1 MTPAGDE
8 TLVLY
13 SRLAFYPIHWLALER
28 IVEHYAVRAVVLA
41 APAPELPS
49 VHAAHGTAEPE
60 AGAIEVRR
68 MPAGSRRERVTWLAR
83 QLRDVRPDALWV
95 QEEPI
100 DPFLLEILAL
110 ARLSR
115 RPRIVAAVCENI
127 FPAPANPIVRAARR
141 LLWPRLDGLM
151 AVASPSIDGIRAA
164 GMPADVRAHSLVAGG
179 LEPPA
184 KVEPLA
190 LPFAGDDFVVG
201 FAGRIVEEKGWRVL
215 VSALRSLPHEFK
227 LAVAGDGPD
236 LGALLDALPGR
247 VHSAG
252 LLPKGD
258 LWSFYAALDCLAI
271 PSLTTP
277 RWKEQLGGTLLDGL
291 AMGVPVVASASGG
304 LPDAMGDAGILV
316 PEADPSALADALRR
330 LREDPELR
338 SRLGER
344 GRDRFRREFAI
355 PSYADKI
362 ARALQLTAKDVREGS
377 ADRLH
382 LGTAPGARQGI
393 H

>member
-49 VHAAHGTAEPE
+49 VHAAHGTAEPA

-83 QLRDVRPDALWV
+83 QLRDVRPDAVWV

-110 ARLSR
+110 SRFSR

-190 LPFAGDDFVVG
+190 LPFAGEDFVVG

-215 VSALRSLPHEFK
+215 VAALRSLPHEFK

-252 LLPKGD
+252 LLPKRD
-258 LWSFYAALDCLAI
+258 LWSFYAATRLPGHPVADH
-271 PSLTTP
+271 T
-277 RWKEQLGGTLLDGL
+277 
-291 AMGVPVVASASGG
+291 AMEGAAGRDASGRPG
-304 LPDAMGDAGILV
+304 HGCPGRGVRERRPAGR
-316 PEADPSALADALRR
+316 DGRR
-330 LREDPELR
+330 RHPR
-338 SRLGER
+338 AR
-344 GRDRFRREFAI
+344 GRPVR
-355 PSYADKI
+355 
-362 ARALQLTAKDVREGS
+362 ARGCVTASSRG
-377 ADRLH
+377 
-382 LGTAPGARQGI
+382 PGASVRARGAGSRPLPARVRHPLVCGQDRESAPVGRERR
-393 H
+393 